1 MRKRQTWDFWI
12 DRGGTFTDVVGR
24 GPDGALHPHK
34 LLSENPEAYADAAVQ
49 GIRNLLGL
57 KAGEP
62 IPPGRVGA
70 VKMGTT
76 VATNALLER
85 KGERTLL
92 LITKG
97 FRDALKIGYQARP
110 KIFARHIIK
119 PDMLYERVAEVDERV
134 RADGTVERAPDL
146 AAVRRDLESARAD
159 GIDALAIVFMHAY
172 RFPAHE
178 RQVAALA
185 RDLGFAQVSVSHE
198 VSPLIKL
205 VGRGDTT
212 VVDAY
217 LSPILRR
224 YVARVANE
232 MHGGAAASPS
242 PGGGG
247 SASRASGEPGW
258 GETAS
263 EGDAVTPTRRAARG
277 DLPPAGG
284 GEAEQAADAIRLMFM
299 MSSGGLTAA
308 ELFQGKDAIL
318 SGPAGGV
325 VGMAETG
332 REAGFARLIGFDMGG
347 TSTDVSHFDG
357 EYERAF
363 ETEVAGVR
371 MRAPM
376 MLIHTVAAGGGSIL
390 HFDGARFR
398 VGPDSAGANPGP
410 TCYRRG
416 GPLAVTDANVMLGK
430 LIPDFFPKIFGP
442 AQDQPLDAAR
452 VRHDFN
458 NLAQKVG
465 GKSAEEIAD
474 GFIKIAVENMANA
487 IKKISVQRG
496 YDVTRYALN
505 CFGGAGG
512 QHACLVADALGMT
525 KVLIH
530 PFSSLLSAY
539 GMGLADI
546 RATREQAIEE
556 PLGGKALAALERV
569 GARLG
574 REAKAEVAGQGVAPA
589 KIKVIVRAH
598 IRYAGTDT
606 ALVVDAGTLSSPSPG
621 RGGSTQRAGAM
632 RRGGVKR
639 SKKSSPPP
647 AALRAATSPLQGE
660 VKLIPLAKMQRAF
673 ERAHKA
679 RFGFIDRSKQMMVEA
694 VSVEAVGGGAKFRE
708 RAGKTT
714 RAKLP
719 KPARHTRFFS
729 AGEWHDA
736 KVFTRDQL
744 KPGQTVK
751 GAAIIIEPHQTIV
764 VEPGWQAALTAKNHL
779 LLSRTKKLKRSY
791 AIGTHADPVMLEVFN
806 NLFMSIAEQMGV
818 SLQNTAYSVNIK
830 ERLDFSC
837 AVFSADGTLVAN
849 APHMP
854 VHLGSMDR
862 AVETIIR
869 ENAGRIAPG
878 DVYAINAPYNGGTH
892 LPDITV
898 CTPVFGA
905 SSSLPPR
912 ALASGGEG
920 RRAAAAARRGG
931 GSSVKKSAP
940 HPRPL
945 PATSLRSV
953 GGGEK
958 KGKSQILFWV
968 ASRGHHADVGG
979 ISPGSMSPNATSI
992 EQEGVL
998 FDNFKL
1004 VDRGRFR
1011 EKELMAAL
1019 TGARYPA
1026 RNPVQNVNDIKAQI
1040 AANEKGVAELRKMV
1054 AEFTLPVV
1062 RAYMGHVQDN
1072 AAESV
1077 RRVIDRLHDSAF
1089 AYEMDQGTVIKVKI
1103 TVDKKKREATVD
1115 FTGTSPQQPT
1125 NFNAPEPV
1133 TRAAVLYV
1141 FRVMVDDDI
1150 PMNAGCLR
1158 PINIVIPQRSMLS
1171 PEYPAAVVAG
1181 NVETS
1186 QAVTD
1191 TLFGALGALAAAQ
1204 GTMNNLNFGNARY
1217 QYYETICSGSP
1228 AGPGFNG
1235 TDAVHTHMTN
1245 TRLTDPEVLEFRYP
1259 VVLEDFHIRQGSG
1272 GKGQWHAGDGIRRS
1286 IRFLEKMDCT
1296 ILSGHRRVPP
1306 FGLAGGEPGEVGENW
1321 ARRKDG
1327 RMERLAGCD
1336 ETVID
1341 ANEAI
1346 IIQTPTAGG
1355 YGKA

>member
-1 MRKRQTWDFWI
+1 MADQAGGTWENNTWESSTRDTSTWDFWI

-24 GPDGALHPHK
+24 RPDGTLVAHK
-34 LLSENPEAYADAAVQ
+34 LLSENPEAYRDAAVQ
-49 GIRNLLGL
+49 GMRDLLGIP
-57 KAGEP
+57 AGEA
-62 IPPGRVGA
+62 IPPGRIGA

-85 KGERTLL
+85 KGGPTLL
-92 LITKG
+92 LITRG
-97 FRDALKIGYQARP
+97 FRDALRVGYQARP

-119 PDMLYERVAEVDERV
+119 PDMLYARVSEVDERV
-134 RADGTVERAPDL
+134 RADGTVERQLDL
-146 AAVRRDLESARAD
+146 AGVQAELARAQAD
-159 GIDALAIVFMHAY
+159 GITAVAIVFMHAY
-172 RFPAHE
+172 RHPGHE
-178 RQVAALA
+178 RRVAALA
-185 RDLGFAQVSVSHE
+185 RRMGFAQVSVSHE

-224 YVARVANE
+224 YVAQVAEEIGLSADALASRSEASALAPPPPLAAEGRERVDTSTHE
-232 MHGGAAASPS
+232 SGAAPAP
-242 PGGGG
+242 PLP
-247 SASRASGEPGW
+247 R
-258 GETAS
+258 
-263 EGDAVTPTRRAARG
+263 TRGR
-277 DLPPAGG
+277 
-284 GEAEQAADAIRLMFM
+284 EQAAPSGESESLLAGIIEEIGGKPPRVAEALDLAEPEAADTIRLMFM

-308 ELFQGKDAIL
+308 DLFQGKDAIL

-332 REAGFARLIGFDMGG
+332 REAGFDRLIGFDMGG

-410 TCYRRG
+410 KCYRRG
-416 GPLAVTDANVMLGK
+416 GPLAVTDANVMVGK

-442 AQDQPLDAAR
+442 QQDRALDAEA
-452 VRHDFN
+452 VREAFAA
-458 NLAQKVG
+458 LAAEIG
-465 GKSAEEIAD
+465 GGRAPEEVAD

-496 YDVTRYALN
+496 YDVTRYTLN

-525 KVLIH
+525 RVLIH

-546 RATREQAIEE
+546 RATRQQAVEE
-556 PLGGKALAALERV
+556 PFGDGARASISAIGDRLAA
-569 GARLG
+569 GARN
-574 REAKAEVAGQGVAPA
+574 EVIGQGVPPNDTT
-589 KIKVIVRAH
+589 VHVRAH

-606 ALVVDAGTLSSPSPG
+606 ALVVPAYHSGTIERGADSPG
-621 RGGSTQRAGAM
+621 GRDR
-632 RRGGVKR
+632 
-639 SKKSSPPP
+639 PD
-647 AALRAATSPLQGE
+647 LRAMKA
-660 VKLIPLAKMQRAF
+660 AF
-673 ERAHKA
+673 DAAHKA
-679 RFGFIDRSKQMMVEA
+679 RFGFVDPAKELVVEA
-694 VSVEAVGGGAKFRE
+694 VSVEAIGGGAKFTE
-708 RAGKTT
+708 PLSPMTT
-714 RAKLP
+714 GAVP
-719 KPARHTRFFS
+719 APARRTKFYSSGQWHEAAVHLREHLQ
-729 AGEWHDA
+729 AGHR
-736 KVFTRDQL
+736 V
-744 KPGQTVK
+744 PGP
-751 GAAIIIEPHQTIV
+751 AIIIEPHQTVV
-764 VEPGWQAALTAKNHL
+764 VEQGWRAEITAKNHL
-779 LLSRTKKLKRSY
+779 VLERTTALSRQH
-791 AIGTHADPVMLEVFN
+791 AIGTDADPVMLEVFN

-818 SLQNTAYSVNIK
+818 ALQNTAYSVNIK

-837 AVFSADGTLVAN
+837 AVFAADGTLVAN

-869 ENAGRIAPG
+869 QNAGRIAPG

-898 CTPVFGA
+898 CTPVFRHPEERA
-905 SSSLPPR
+905 SNDDAQR
-912 ALASGGEG
+912 D
-920 RRAAAAARRGG
+920 
-931 GSSVKKSAP
+931 
-940 HPRPL
+940 
-945 PATSLRSV
+945 
-953 GGGEK
+953 
-958 KGKSQILFWV
+958 ILFWV

-979 ISPGSMSPNATSI
+979 ISPGSMSPNATTI
-992 EQEGVL
+992 EEEGVYI
-998 FDNFKL
+998 DNFKL
-1004 VDRGRFR
+1004 VDRGRFCER
-1011 EKELMAAL
+1011 ELDALL

-1040 AANEKGVAELRKMV
+1040 AANEKGVHELRKMV
-1054 AEFTLPVV
+1054 AHFTLPVV
-1062 RAYMGHVQDN
+1062 TAYMRHVQDN

-1077 RRVIDRLHDSAF
+1077 RRVIDRLHDSEF
-1089 AYEMDQGTVIKVKI
+1089 AYEMDQGTVIRVKI
-1103 TVDKKKREATVD
+1103 TVDKQKREATVD

-1158 PINIVIPQRSMLS
+1158 PINIIIPKRSLLS

-1186 QAVTD
+1186 QAVTNC
-1191 TLFGALGALAAAQ
+1191 LFGALGALAAAQ

-1228 AGPGFNG
+1228 AGPGFPG

-1259 VVLEDFHIRQGSG
+1259 VVLEDFHIRKGSG
-1272 GKGQWHAGDGIRRS
+1272 GRGRWNAGDGIRRT
-1286 IRFLEKMDCT
+1286 IRFLETMECT
-1296 ILSGHRRVPP
+1296 ILSGHRRVRP
-1306 FGLAGGEPGEVGENW
+1306 FGLAGGEPGQVGENW
-1321 ARRKDG
+1321 ARRNDG
-1327 RMERLAGCD
+1327 RMEALQGCD
-1336 ETVID
+1336 ATVL
-1341 ANEAI
+1341 AAGEAI

-1355 YGKA
+1355 YGKP